1 MIQPISMVVGG
12 MVLGFLVAKAILLI
26 RAIRAHDQSSIV
38 KLNDASR
45 ETAEMMLI
53 LSEQDPSLLARRT
66 NKLLTLWIDSGSTTQ
81 VERTLDHDTEAYDL
95 AYQASYALPKIL
107 IWAIPVLGFI
117 GTVLGIGE
125 AIGSFESFITASV
138 EDFNVLRDGLSQ
150 VTEGLGTAFDTTFLA
165 LTISLVVML
174 PLTLLERLEQRL
186 LTKIDL
192 DLRNKILEALPET
205 DGIDEATLERAISA
219 AFTTHLPNP
228 EVLVEPA
235 KVYAERAT
243 QTLVEHLQPLHQMA
257 DEAIAGIESARINIE
272 QQAEGIRD
280 ALNPDVL
287 LVEPAK
293 AYAEKA
299 AQNLVEHLK
308 PLHKM
313 ADEAIAGIESARIN
327 IEQQAEGIRDA
338 LNPDVLVEP
347 AKAYAEKAAQNLVE
361 HLQPLH
367 QMADEA
373 IAGIESARINVQ
385 QQGEEIC
392 DALDRSAK
400 GLGDSVDALQPLLE
414 QLNKFSSLSS
424 ELAQLQ
430 ASAHLHESLSELNST
445 LNLLRNALIEVGR
458 PRKIVLVEE
467 N

>member
-1 MIQPISMVVGG
+1 MIQPISMIVGG

-45 ETAEMMLI
+45 ETAEMMLS

-125 AIGSFESFITASV
+125 AIGSFESFIAASV

-235 KVYAERAT
+235 KVYAE
-243 QTLVEHLQPLHQMA
+243 
-257 DEAIAGIESARINIE
+257 
-272 QQAEGIRD
+272 
-280 ALNPDVL
+280 
-287 LVEPAK
+287 
-293 AYAEKA
+293 KA
-299 AQNLVEHLK
+299 A
-308 PLHKM
+308 
-313 ADEAIAGIESARIN
+313 R
-327 IEQQAEGIRDA
+327 
-338 LNPDVLVEP
+338 
-347 AKAYAEKAAQNLVE
+347 NLVE

-367 QMADEA
+367 KMADEA

-400 GLGDSVDALQPLLE
+400 GLGNSVDALQPLLE
-414 QLNKFSSLSS
+414 QLNKLSSLSS

-430 ASAHLHESLSELNST
+430 ASAHLHESLTELNST
-445 LNLLRNALIEVGR
+445 LSLLKNALTEVGR